1 MEQMFITPIR
11 SLDSIGDIG
20 AAKKAVSGQNG
31 GPSFQDIFKEAVEN
45 VNTTESDLTRQQYL
59 LSTGQIDDAHTV
71 PAAAAKAQLSVEL
84 LTALRNKA
92 LEAYTEIIRISI

>member
-11 SLDSIGDIG
+11 TLDSIADLGT
-20 AAKKAVSGQNG
+20 AKKVGSVKNA
-31 GPSFQDIFKEAVEN
+31 GPAFQDIFKEAVEN
-45 VNTTESDLTRQQYL
+45 VKTTESDLSRQQYL

-84 LTALRNKA
+84 LSALRNKA

>member
-1 MEQMFITPIR
+1 M
-11 SLDSIGDIG
+11 
-20 AAKKAVSGQNG
+20 
-31 GPSFQDIFKEAVEN
+31 
-45 VNTTESDLTRQQYL
+45 TTQEYL

-92 LEAYTEIIRISI
+92 LESYNEMMRISI

>member
-1 MEQMFITPIR
+1 MEQMFITPIH

-20 AAKKAVSGQNG
+20 AGKKAVSGQNG

-45 VNTTESDLTRQQYL
+45 VKTTESDLTRQQYL

>member
-20 AAKKAVSGQNG
+20 AAKKVVSGHNG
-31 GPSFQDIFKEAVEN
+31 GSAFSDIFKEAVQN
-45 VNTTESDLTRQQYL
+45 VKTTEADLSNQQYL
-59 LSTGQIDDAHTV
+59 LATGQIDDAHTV

-84 LTALRNKA
+84 LSALRNKA